1 MKKVIAMVGT
11 SIFEN
16 YFEEERED
24 KISRGYFEDL
34 QEKRAKKFD
43 LEKGR
48 IQSLRD
54 AIKKWIGS
62 KKDKVN
68 LSAEVKSLLKLKEEL
83 KDDDFEVYLL
93 YSDTILSNLAGE
105 LIEEILQVLGFDSK
119 KIYTRLIKCL
129 QVQYREEFNAGM
141 SELINEIYRIADGYW
156 DNVIINITGGY
167 KATIPYLTILSQ
179 VNKCP
184 VYYIFEK
191 TDALIKIPYI
201 PLDIKWGIFEKNEE
215 FFTKLERDGVSELK
229 SIKEEDYA
237 DVLSLVEKVENLY
250 SLNNLGIVLWEKY
263 KRGFRVLYV
272 SGLFKEYIGKDRN
285 FRNIA
290 EKSLLELKR
299 RIEKNPQDPD
309 LDHRL
314 VGVDLQGFKC
324 FKHKES
330 NLQVRILYKAEER
343 KTRYGAVEYDI
354 YAGAISIG
362 SDVHNVESESEYIET
377 FKRNLQKIK
386 DLGNYEVYKI
396 QKEG

>member
-1 MKKVIAMVGT
+1 MKKVITMVGT

-16 YFEEERED
+16 YFEEESED

-34 QEKRAKKFD
+34 QEKRAKEFD
-43 LEKGR
+43 LEKGK

-54 AIKKWIGS
+54 AIKEWIGS
-62 KKDKVN
+62 RKDKGRAN

-93 YSDTILSNLAGE
+93 YSDTILSKLASQ
-105 LIEEILQVLGFDSK
+105 LIEEILQDLGFDSK

-129 QVQYREEFNAGM
+129 QVQDREEFNTGM
-141 SELINEIYRIADGYW
+141 SELINEIYRIADEYW

-167 KATIPYLTILSQ
+167 KATIPYLTILAQ

-201 PLDIKWGIFEKNEE
+201 PLDIKWEIFEKNEE

-229 SIKEEDYA
+229 GINEEDYA

-263 KRGFRVLYV
+263 KRGFRVFYV
-272 SGLFKEYIGKDRN
+272 SGLFKEYIGKDQN

-299 RIEKNPQDPD
+299 RIEQNPQ
-309 LDHRL
+309 
-314 VGVDLQGFKC
+314 
-324 FKHKES
+324 
-330 NLQVRILYKAEER
+330 
-343 KTRYGAVEYDI
+343 
-354 YAGAISIG
+354 
-362 SDVHNVESESEYIET
+362 
-377 FKRNLQKIK
+377 
-386 DLGNYEVYKI
+386 
-396 QKEG
+396 

>member
-1 MKKVIAMVGT
+1 MKKVITMVGT

-16 YFEEERED
+16 YFEEESED

-34 QEKRAKKFD
+34 QEKRAKEFD
-43 LEKGR
+43 LEKGK

-54 AIKKWIGS
+54 AIKEWIGS
-62 KKDKVN
+62 RKDKGRAN

-93 YSDTILSNLAGE
+93 YSDTILSKLASQ
-105 LIEEILQVLGFDSK
+105 LIEEILQDLGFDSK

-129 QVQYREEFNAGM
+129 QVQDREEFNTGM
-141 SELINEIYRIADGYW
+141 SELINEIYRIADEYW

-167 KATIPYLTILSQ
+167 KATIPYLTILAQ

-201 PLDIKWGIFEKNEE
+201 PLDIKWEIFEKNEE

-229 SIKEEDYA
+229 GINEEDYA

-263 KRGFRVLYV
+263 KRGFRVFYV
-272 SGLFKEYIGKDRN
+272 SGLFKEYIGKDQN

-299 RIEKNPQDPD
+299 RIEQNPQDPD

-314 VGVDLQGFKC
+314 EDVDLQGFKC

-362 SDVHNVESESEYIET
+362 SDVHNVESEYIET